1 MPEKKIASCLNEW
14 FVRLRQSINIEYLAV
29 VDANGE
35 ALVSVGNFGLIN
47 RPDAEGLLGSYFK
60 LPEHMYMPEDVN
72 DVHIIKQGAVECFVT
87 PINGTVQLLA
97 ISSIERPSVLIRIML
112 KEILTAREE
121 ITEIVKKE
129 WKAHPYKL
137 SKPKDMVKQM
147 PKMTETTD
155 KEGEKE
161 IIPLEDLI
169 TSSNSGIKI
178 KEARK
183 FWDGAAMDDQH
194 YSGDEKTISFNEA
207 KRSGLVPDDKQ

>member
-1 MPEKKIASCLNEW
+1 MPEKKMASCLNEW
-14 FVRLRQSINIEYLAV
+14 FVRLSQSINIEYLAV

-35 ALVSVGNFGLIN
+35 ALVSAGNFGLIN
-47 RPDAEGLLGSYFK
+47 RPDAESVLHSYFK
-60 LPEHMYMPEDVN
+60 LPEHMYMPEDIS

-121 ITEIVKKE
+121 ITEVVNKE

-137 SKPKDMVKQM
+137 TKPGEMANQM
-147 PKMTETTD
+147 PRKTDTTD
-155 KEGEKE
+155 EEREKE
-161 IIPLEDLI
+161 MIPLEDLI
-169 TSSNSGIKI
+169 TSPGSGTKI
-178 KEARK
+178 KEASK
-183 FWDGAAMDDQH
+183 FWDAATLEDEQRRDN
-194 YSGDEKTISFNEA
+194 EKTISFNEA